1 MKQVAQRPRDGGISV
16 VVDAPLPALRAGWL
30 LVANRASLISA
41 GTERTKMELG
51 AKNLA
56 QKARA
61 RPDLLRKVV
70 DRARSEGIGPALAAA
85 RDRLDALTPLGYSSA
100 GTVLRLG
107 TGVRGL
113 AVGDRVACGGGGFA
127 THAEVI
133 AVPRNL
139 VAAVPDGVP
148 LESAAYATV
157 GAIALHG
164 VRRAEAQLG
173 ERVGVIGLGLVGQL
187 AVRILAAAG
196 CRVVGI
202 DLDRDAVAL
211 AASAGAL
218 AFERDRDGLESAVL
232 EATDGLGLDSVLVCA
247 AATSTDPVRLASEL
261 ARERGRVVIVGD
273 VPIEA
278 DRALFY
284 EKELELRLSR
294 SYGPGRYDRD
304 YEERGRDLPAA
315 YVRWT
320 EQRNMQAF
328 LDLVASG
335 AVDPSPLTTHR
346 FPVEQAERAY
356 ALLTDD
362 QGDERPFG
370 ILLEYAYEEQPAAPK
385 PRSVRPRR
393 PGAARIGLIGAGA
406 FARATLLP
414 ALRDAGA
421 ELVAVASGG
430 GLTATDVATRFGFAL
445 AADSAEE
452 IFADDSI
459 EAVVIATRHTSHATL
474 TAAALRAGKAVL
486 VEKPLAIDREDLAE
500 VGDAL
505 SPDSL
510 LMVGFN
516 RRFAPLA
523 AQLRNELEAV
533 ASPTLLAR
541 VNAGPLPADHWT
553 HDPEEG
559 GGRLIGEGCHFVD
572 LLSYLAG
579 ARAVTV
585 HALAVPHPQRPL
597 ECSDEVVATLR
608 FANGAVGTLVYSG
621 GGDPRLPKERIEAFG
636 GGLAAVL
643 DDFRRLELHR
653 GGKRRVT
660 KQRQD
665 KGHKAEV
672 ARFLAAVQGEADAPA
687 VGTYLDSTQATLA
700 LVDSLRDG
708 SAVGVGVT

>member
-1 MKQVAQRPRDGGISV
+1 VKQVAQRPRDGRIA
-16 VVDAPLPALRAGWL
+16 VVDAPLPALRPGSL
-30 LVANRASLISA
+30 LVANRASLIST
-41 GTERTKMELG
+41 GTERTKIELG

-61 RPDLLRKVV
+61 RPDLLRKMV
-70 DRARSEGIGPALAAA
+70 DRARSEGIASALAAA
-85 RDRLDALTPLGYSSA
+85 KDRLDALTPLGYASA
-100 GTVLRLG
+100 GIVLRVGAGVEGIG
-107 TGVRGL
+107 T
-113 AVGDRVACGGGGFA
+113 ADRVACGGGGFA

-139 VAAVPDGVP
+139 VATVPEAVP

-157 GAIALHG
+157 GAIALHA
-164 VRRAEAQLG
+164 VRRAEVQLG

-187 AVRILAAAG
+187 AVRILGAG
-196 CRVVGI
+196 GCTVIGI
-202 DLDRDAVAL
+202 DLDPQSVGL
-211 AASAGAL
+211 AASAGAR
-218 AFERDRDGLESAVL
+218 AFTRDREGLESSVR
-232 EATDGLGLDSVLVCA
+232 EATGGLGLDSVLICA
-247 AATSTDPVRLASEL
+247 AASSRDPVRLAGEL
-261 ARERGRVVIVGD
+261 ARDRGRVVIVGD
-273 VPIEA
+273 VPIDA

-284 EKELELRLSR
+284 KKELELRLSR

-362 QGDERPFG
+362 RGDERPFG
-370 ILLEYAYEEQPAAPK
+370 ILLEYSYEEPAARPN
-385 PRSVRPRR
+385 PQPVRARR
-393 PGAARIGLIGAGA
+393 AGAVRIGVIGAGS

-421 ELVAVASGG
+421 ELATVASGG
-430 GLTATDVATRFGFAL
+430 GLTATDVANRFGFERP
-445 AADSAEE
+445 ADSADE

-459 EAVVIATRHTSHATL
+459 NAIVIATRHASHARL
-474 TAAALRAGKAVL
+474 TASALRAGKAVL
-486 VEKPLAIDREDLAE
+486 VEKPLAIDGEGLTEVEQALAPE
-500 VGDAL
+500 
-505 SPDSL
+505 SL

-523 AQLRNELEAV
+523 VRLREELKGI

-579 ARAVTV
+579 ASPVAV

-597 ECSDEVVATLR
+597 ECSDEIVATLR
-608 FANGAVGTLVYSG
+608 FADGAVGTLVYSG
-621 GGDPRLPKERIEAFG
+621 SGDPRLRKERVEAFG

-643 DDFRRLELHR
+643 DDFRRLEVYR
-653 GGKRRVT
+653 GGKRRVA
-660 KQRQD
+660 KLRQD

-672 ARFLAAVQGEADAPA
+672 AHFVAAVRGEAEPPA
-687 VGTYLDSTQATLA
+687 LDTYLDSTRATLA
-700 LVDSLRDG
+700 LVDSLRTG
-708 SAVGVGVT
+708 LPATVA